1 MSYSRRFSRTVS
13 IPYSGTVSYPASQ
26 TGGTVHYSGTAHEV
40 VEVDVHVNTSAFD
53 ASVAHCNN
61 SVNGLT
67 ASVGAMNTAQCL
79 AIRQNADKI
88 SKSIIDGFFSTVRTD
103 LRTQKAELEQA
114 IEAKLLLLRQQA
126 QSLQEKQQ
134 HMQDDY
140 ARTSARYQKIF
151 NDLNNELSIRI
162 HEVDQ
167 PVFKLVGEV
176 DEQSDRMLHTEMI
189 QTAVTMS
196 KESSVLEA
204 QISAAM
210 MKRHA
215 LQAMEMAQHF
225 LESKAQTEK
234 TMHETDIDGAG
245 SDTYLIPV
253 CYMKTESEN
262 HQVERRCVIPEE
274 LSSSCSGLEES
285 LSSRLEEMPLST
297 SEGAEQLNSYLQ
309 LEIAK
314 HIPQNDAHSERVKK
328 LINQMF
334 NQ

>member
-1 MSYSRRFSRTVS
+1 M
-13 IPYSGTVSYPASQ
+13 
-26 TGGTVHYSGTAHEV
+26 E
-40 VEVDVHVNTSAFD
+40 E
-53 ASVAHCNN
+53 
-61 SVNGLT
+61 
-67 ASVGAMNTAQCL
+67 
-79 AIRQNADKI
+79 
-88 SKSIIDGFFSTVRTD
+88 
-103 LRTQKAELEQA
+103 
-114 IEAKLLLLRQQA
+114 
-126 QSLQEKQQ
+126 
-134 HMQDDY
+134 DY

-162 HEVDQ
+162 HEIDQ
-167 PVFKLVGEV
+167 PVFKLVGDV

-196 KESSVLEA
+196 KESSLLEA
-204 QISAAM
+204 QISAAL

-215 LQAMEMAQHF
+215 LQAMEQAQQF
-225 LESKAQTEK
+225 LESKARTEK
-234 TMHETDIDGAG
+234 TMQETDIDGEG

-262 HQVERRCVIPEE
+262 QQVERRCVIPQE
-274 LSSSCSGLEES
+274 LSASCSGLEES
-285 LSSRLEEMPLST
+285 LSSRLEQMPLST

-314 HIPQNDAHSERVKK
+314 NIPQNDTHSERVKK

>member
-13 IPYSGTVSYPASQ
+13 IHYSGTVSYPASQ
-26 TGGTVHYSGTAHEV
+26 TGGSVSYSGTAHEL
-40 VEVDVHVNTSAFD
+40 VEVDVHVDTGAFD

-61 SVNGLT
+61 SVSGLT
-67 ASVGAMNTAQCL
+67 ASVGAMNAAQCL

-134 HMQDDY
+134 HMEEDY

-162 HEVDQ
+162 HEIDQ
-167 PVFKLVGEV
+167 PVFKLVGDV

-196 KESSVLEA
+196 KESSLLEA
-204 QISAAM
+204 QISAAL

-215 LQAMEMAQHF
+215 LQAMEQAQQF
-225 LESKAQTEK
+225 LESKARTEK
-234 TMHETDIDGAG
+234 TMQETDIDGEG

-262 HQVERRCVIPEE
+262 QQVERRCVIPQE
-274 LSSSCSGLEES
+274 LSASCSGLEES
-285 LSSRLEEMPLST
+285 LSSRLEQMPLSN

-314 HIPQNDAHSERVKK
+314 NIPQNDTHSERVKK

>member
-13 IPYSGTVSYPASQ
+13 IPYHGTVRYPASQ
-26 TGGTVHYSGTAHEV
+26 TGGTIPYSGTAHEL
-40 VEVDVHVNTSAFD
+40 VEVEIQVNTSAFD

-61 SVNGLT
+61 SVSGLT
-67 ASVGAMNTAQCL
+67 ASVGAMNAAQCL
-79 AIRQNADKI
+79 AISENADKI

-103 LRTQKAELEQA
+103 LRTQKAELEQI
-114 IEAKLLLLRQQA
+114 IESKLLLLRQQA
-126 QSLQEKQQ
+126 QSLQDKQA
-134 HMQDDY
+134 HMQEDY

-167 PVFKLVGEV
+167 PVFKLVGDV

-196 KESSVLEA
+196 KESSLLEA
-204 QISAAM
+204 QINAAM

-215 LQAMEMAQHF
+215 LQAMEQAQQF
-225 LESKAQTEK
+225 LVSKANTEK
-234 TMHETDIDGAG
+234 TMHETCIDGEGTDA
-245 SDTYLIPV
+245 YLVPV
-253 CYMKTESEN
+253 CFMKTESEN
-262 HQVERRCVIPEE
+262 QQVDRQCVIPQE
-274 LSSSCSGLEES
+274 LSDISGLKDS
-285 LSSRLEEMPLST
+285 LCSRLEQMPL
-297 SEGAEQLNSYLQ
+297 EGNEGTEQLSSYLQ

-314 HIPQNDAHSERVKK
+314 NIPQNDTHSERVRN